1 MSYLRCIL
9 VVLVAVILGL
19 SFAVPLEDNPETT
32 YDETETLPYESTPL
46 FSSDALQVVA
56 RLLQSPPSFCSPLG
70 PGYRTSRDKGRTK
83 CRHVA
88 AHAVNYLMLLDRQLR
103 C

>member
-1 MSYLRCIL
+1 MSNLRCVL
-9 VVLVAVILGL
+9 VVLVAMVLAL
-19 SFAVPLEDNPETT
+19 SFAVPVEDDPETT

-70 PGYRTSRDKGRTK
+70 PGFRTRRDEGRTK

-88 AHAVNYLMLLDRQLR
+88 AHAVNYLMLLDCQLR

>member
-1 MSYLRCIL
+1 MSHLRCIL

-46 FSSDALQVVA
+46 FSSDALVVA
-56 RLLQSPPSFCSPLG
+56 RPLQSPPSYASPLG
-70 PGYRTSRDKGRTK
+70 PGYRTSRDQGRPK
-83 CRHVA
+83 CRELAVHA
-88 AHAVNYLMLLDRQLR
+88 ARHLMLLDCQLR